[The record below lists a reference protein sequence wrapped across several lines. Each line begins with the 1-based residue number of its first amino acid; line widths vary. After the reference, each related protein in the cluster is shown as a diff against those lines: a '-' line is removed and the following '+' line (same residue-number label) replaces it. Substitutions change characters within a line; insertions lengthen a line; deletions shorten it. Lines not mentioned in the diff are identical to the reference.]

1 MIGELLKAILVPVVA
16 VALKYALVLIG
27 VQIDE
32 VLFNTIVVGIV
43 TYLLALLGYEV
54 ARAKAPKYFLPR

>member
-16 VALKYALVLIG
+16 VALKYALTFIN
-27 VQIDE
+27 VQIDDA
-32 VLFNTIVVGIV
+32 LFNTLVLAIV
-43 TYLLALLGYEV
+43 TTLLALFSYEV